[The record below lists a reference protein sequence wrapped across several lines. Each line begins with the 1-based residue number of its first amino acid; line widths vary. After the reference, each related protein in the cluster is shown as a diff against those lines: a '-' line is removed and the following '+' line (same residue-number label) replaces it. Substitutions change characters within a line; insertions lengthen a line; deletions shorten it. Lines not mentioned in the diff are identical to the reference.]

1 MLTTRTKLTI
11 AGVGMIALTSCGTP
25 QAAPAPTPTVTV
37 TSAPE
42 IVEVEVTPQVC
53 MDAIQGMA
61 DLMMLQLDVREK
73 TPKLLRAFDSNDV
86 AAAEAYSSGIIA
98 KHEQFDRDFPAVS
111 DLMDECKYLQ

>member
-1 MLTTRTKLTI
+1 MLTTRTKLAI
-11 AGVGMIALTSCGTP
+11 AGVGILALTACGTTE
-25 QAAPAPTPTVTV
+25 AAPTPTVTV